1 MRVPVFY
8 FLKVTCPQV
17 HRRKRGN
24 TGEIPGMDSET
35 IRGLEVSASRPR
47 HLFMNALIIQLFRL
61 NRERL

>member
-8 FLKVTCPQV
+8 FLKVTYPQV

-24 TGEIPGMDSET
+24 AGEILGWIPK
-35 IRGLEVSASRPR
+35 RGPEVSASRPR
-47 HLFMNALIIQLFRL
+47 HLFMNAQIIQLFRL

>member
-8 FLKVTCPQV
+8 LSIPKSTAASEEMQV
-17 HRRKRGN
+17 N
-24 TGEIPGMDSET
+24 PGMDSET
-35 IRGLEVSASRPR
+35 KRGPEVSASRPR